1 MKKYILLNLEGVK
14 ALSKMEQKSVFG
26 GFVIETCNAYDAC
39 GTGCVE
45 RSATP
50 GGWEYRCTYCCIA

>member
-26 GFVIETCNAYDAC
+26 GGDGCASQAEEDLCKTLGICAPGC
-39 GTGCVE
+39 GPFYIV
-45 RSATP
+45 
-50 GGWEYRCTYCCIA
+50 